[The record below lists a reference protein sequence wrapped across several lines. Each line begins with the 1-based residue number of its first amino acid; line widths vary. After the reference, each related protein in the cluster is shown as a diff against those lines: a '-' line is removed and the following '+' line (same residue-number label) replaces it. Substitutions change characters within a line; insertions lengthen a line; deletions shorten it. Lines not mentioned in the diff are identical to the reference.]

1 MAGMGR
7 KRKLPSSPSWGF
19 LLASVIPPTDFAPGM
34 EQQLAMKQ
42 MLLLPIAAALMLG
55 GSAGAQQVQL
65 NGRPILQAAAK
76 LKPGQYIW
84 EPEREATGAALV
96 VVNLHTQRLLFFRNG
111 VPVAASSISSGKTG
125 HETPTGVFTILQK
138 NEKHFSRTYDNAPMP
153 NMQRLTWRGIALHA
167 GNLPGYPASHGCV
180 RLPLGFS
187 KLLFG
192 TTSLG
197 MTVVITDV
205 SVGPR
210 LSSAPELA
218 KVEPQRAS
226 PSFANAAYQWHAD
239 RGKGGIVSV
248 VVSTADQRAFVMRD
262 GEQIGSA
269 PVRFAGHLA
278 GPVAYV
284 LRARDNAGDHW
295 LKLYYAGTGGSMD
308 VPPDEAKKFDAP
320 TTFRQQLANILTP
333 GSVVIVTPQPLR
345 AGSPGSP
352 VTVIENEGRGR

>member
-1 MAGMGR
+1 MILIAVAG
-7 KRKLPSSPSWGF
+7 F
-19 LLASVIPPTDFAPGM
+19 AVVLLAGPVC
-34 EQQLAMKQ
+34 
-42 MLLLPIAAALMLG
+42 
-55 GSAGAQQVQL
+55 AQQVEL
-65 NGRPILQAAAK
+65 NGRPVLEAA
-76 LKPGQYIW
+76 
-84 EPEREATGAALV
+84 
-96 VVNLHTQRLLFFRNG
+96 VNLKIGEYVWAPQLVPDGPMLAIVNLRTQRLVVFRNG
-111 VPVAASSISSGKTG
+111 VPIAASTVSSGKTG

-352 VTVIENEGRGR
+352 VTVIENEGPGR